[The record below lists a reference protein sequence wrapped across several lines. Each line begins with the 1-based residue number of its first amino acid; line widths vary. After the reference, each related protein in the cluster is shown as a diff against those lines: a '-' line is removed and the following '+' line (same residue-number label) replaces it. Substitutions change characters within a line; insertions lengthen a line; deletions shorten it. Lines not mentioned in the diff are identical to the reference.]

1 MWLARVR
8 GSEISD
14 FPPTWRLEAKEIAV
28 DPLKMYQKAEK
39 RKHHSLEKELAFFE
53 VRFMRSMP
61 DLLDLNNILNG
72 FRDGRR
78 FQLQTFRELVCD
90 FDNE

>member
-1 MWLARVR
+1 VWLALVR

-39 RKHHSLEKELAFFE
+39 RKHHSLEKELAFF
-53 VRFMRSMP
+53 
-61 DLLDLNNILNG
+61 
-72 FRDGRR
+72 
-78 FQLQTFRELVCD
+78 
-90 FDNE
+90 

>member
-14 FPPTWRLEAKEIAV
+14 FPPTWRLEAKEIVV

-39 RKHHSLEKELAFFE
+39 RKHYSLEKELALF
-53 VRFMRSMP
+53 
-61 DLLDLNNILNG
+61 
-72 FRDGRR
+72 
-78 FQLQTFRELVCD
+78 
-90 FDNE
+90 